1 MATVYRAADLRHDWV
16 VAIKVMNPEFA
27 DTVGR
32 DRFLR
37 EIRVTAGLTH
47 PHILV
52 LYDSGEADGLLFYV
66 MPFVEGVS
74 LRQRLVTEQ
83 RLPLDEIRK
92 ITARGRRRTLL
103 CGQPRCRASRH
114 QA

>member
-1 MATVYRAADLRHDWV
+1 MATVYRAADLRHDRV

-27 DTVGR
+27 DPVGR

-92 ITARGRRRTLL
+92 ITTQNRQHTLL
-103 CGQPRCRASRH
+103 CGQPRCRASQH